1 MKGVQDKTKMVYD
14 TTDDTRTGAD
24 WLPRLSLRSLFLSG
38 DNLTSLPAGVFD
50 SLTSLT

>member
-14 TTDDTRTGAD
+14 TGTGAD
-24 WLPRLSLRSLFLSG
+24 WLPCLSLRSLYMGYSR
-38 DNLTSLPAGVFD
+38 LTSLPAGGFD